1 MTALAFFR
9 RAAPLLV
16 ALPLMIVLAA
26 APARAQAP
34 KDAITPVE
42 DFSRQVEDLKKTF
55 ADLGK
60 KIEDSARSIDG
71 LSDVDKARKEIET
84 LRGLVGGLLGA
95 VADNGA
101 VSEIGSKALAH
112 ARDKVKSLER
122 DTRFSREERQY
133 LLDEWRRLVEET
145 ERASDELGGVRKE
158 FAQLLRVLQTREDF
172 IDELMQ
178 IRRAS
183 EAVNVIRQLSKE
195 IRDASNTL
203 KQLIGAIRPPG
214 A

>member
-1 MTALAFFR
+1 
-9 RAAPLLV
+9 
-16 ALPLMIVLAA
+16 
-26 APARAQAP
+26 
-34 KDAITPVE
+34 
-42 DFSRQVEDLKKTF
+42 
-55 ADLGK
+55 
-60 KIEDSARSIDG
+60 
-71 LSDVDKARKEIET
+71 
-84 LRGLVGGLLGA
+84 

-101 VSEIGSKALAH
+101 VSEIGAKALAH

-122 DTRFSREERQY
+122 DARFSREERQY

-214 A
+214 T

>member
-1 MTALAFFR
+1 MTANAYFR
-9 RAAPLLV
+9 RFAPLLAALALLIALAV
-16 ALPLMIVLAA
+16 APTQ
-26 APARAQAP
+26 AQAP

-42 DFSRQVEDLKKTF
+42 DFSRQVENLKKTF
-55 ADLGK
+55 SDLGK
-60 KIEDSARSIDG
+60 QIEDGARSIDG
-71 LSDVDKARKEIET
+71 LADVGKARKEIES
-84 LRGLVGGLLGA
+84 LRALVGSLLGA
-95 VADNGA
+95 VSDNGA
-101 VSEIGSKALAH
+101 VSEIGAKALAH
-112 ARDKVKSLER
+112 ARDKVKALER
-122 DTRFSREERQY
+122 ETRFSREEQQY
-133 LLDEWRRLVEET
+133 LLDEWRRLVDET
-145 ERASDELGGVRKE
+145 ERATDELAGVRKE

-203 KQLIGAIRPPG
+203 KQLIGAIRAPG

>member
-101 VSEIGSKALAH
+101 VSEIGAKALAH